1 MIIELNKSLKF
12 KTKEPI
18 ELDIPNIMKEKINNC
33 WKEFIK
39 GKNDFW
45 DGKIFVA
52 TNIDLNDNIIEVSST
67 NFSSLVYA
75 KLNKDLTIWSLFASI
90 LLKTKDEK
98 YLIIRNNHNWIN
110 LIGGMADKMDFI
122 DNQFNP
128 DLCIRREV
136 LEEIGIDLDNT
147 KQILNYEMKY
157 LKLPENGENYY
168 PTGILYIGN
177 LNFTSEE
184 FKKYIKNN
192 QFDNEIK
199 ECYFYS
205 TEECMKLNLTD
216 FDVSYLKEFISIENQ
231 IDS

>member
-136 LEEIGIDLDNT
+136 WEEIGLDLDNT

-157 LKLPENGENYY
+157 LKLAENGENYY
-168 PTGILYIGN
+168 PTGILYTGN

-205 TEECMKLNLTD
+205 AEECMKLNLTD
-216 FDVSYLKEFISIENQ
+216 FDGSYLKEFISIENQ